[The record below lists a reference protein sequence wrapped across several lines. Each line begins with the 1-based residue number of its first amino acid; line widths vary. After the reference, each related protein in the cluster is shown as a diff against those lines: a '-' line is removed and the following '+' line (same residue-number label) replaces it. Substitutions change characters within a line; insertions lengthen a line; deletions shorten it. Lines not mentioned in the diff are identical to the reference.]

1 MCPTWV
7 TAHRL
12 ELLTLGSLVGRP
24 RSYQEARAVK
34 TVKISGRVAKPAW
47 DKTVG
52 GVHCIH
58 CTQSLQTGSQLGP
71 NLAGMMI
78 VAGLAG

>member
-12 ELLTLGSLVGRP
+12 VSLTLGLAQPGGC
-24 RSYQEARAVK
+24 QEARAVK

-52 GVHCIH
+52 GVHCTVVVH
-58 CTQSLQTGSQLGP
+58 RTQSLQTGSQLGP
-71 NLAGMMI
+71 DWQEG
-78 VAGLAG
+78 

>member
-12 ELLTLGSLVGRP
+12 VSLTLGLAQPGGC
-24 RSYQEARAVK
+24 QEARAVK

-71 NLAGMMI
+71 DWQEG
-78 VAGLAG
+78 

>member
-12 ELLTLGSLVGRP
+12 ELLTLGFLDRQP

-34 TVKISGRVAKPAW
+34 TVNISGRVAKLAW

-52 GVHCIH
+52 GVHCTVAVH

-71 NLAGMMI
+71 N
-78 VAGLAG
+78 

>member
-12 ELLTLGSLVGRP
+12 AVWCPEVP
-24 RSYQEARAVK
+24 RITKGHRQEARAVK
-34 TVKISGRVAKPAW
+34 TVNISGRVAKLAW

-52 GVHCIH
+52 GVHCTVAVH

-71 NLAGMMI
+71 DWEEG
-78 VAGLAG
+78 